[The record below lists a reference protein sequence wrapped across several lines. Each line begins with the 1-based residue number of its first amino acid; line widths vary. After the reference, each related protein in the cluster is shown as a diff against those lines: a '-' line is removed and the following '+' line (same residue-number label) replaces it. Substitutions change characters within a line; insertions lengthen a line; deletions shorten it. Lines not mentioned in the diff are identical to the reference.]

1 MVLRYVL
8 SDFFERW
15 ITIKE
20 LQKCGHVTGRV
31 GIGERGRE
39 DAINCV
45 KRSIV
50 CDNQN
55 WNLSYHDGTLKVCTY
70 VQKIDYSKPNSQ
82 GWKCDFSAWQVT

>member
-1 MVLRYVL
+1 M
-8 SDFFERW
+8 
-15 ITIKE
+15 E
-20 LQKCGHVTGRV
+20 LQKADPCKTMGMLLGGWGT
-31 GIGERGRE
+31 ERREREERE